1 MAMTSSTTSGKK
13 SLFFQDTRNN
23 QEYDA
28 KSRLSITVNSSEK
41 LLAEIIP
48 LKENRPNEN
57 CILVHENEFILVIRR
72 LTDLW

>member
-1 MAMTSSTTSGKK
+1 MTGHFRKK
-13 SLFFQDTRNN
+13 SLFFRDTRNI
-23 QEYDA
+23 QEHDV
-28 KSRLSITVNSSEK
+28 KGRLSITVNSSEK